1 MEVPHRD
8 LGDGDIG
15 EAGANRPSL
24 VFALVLSHVLVS
36 AAQARGTLA
45 VQATVWRG
53 MRGVSAARGERLGAA
68 LTGVARGGKEGHR
81 LVMARGLG
89 FRV

>member
-45 VQATVWRG
+45 GPTPDT
-53 MRGVSAARGERLGAA
+53 AAQPQPWA
-68 LTGVARGGKEGHR
+68 
-81 LVMARGLG
+81 
-89 FRV
+89 